1 MPDVA
6 KLKKKAAELEL
17 KKQFDKALAVYAE
30 ILDSFEGSDLD
41 VDVALFNRVGD
52 LHLKQGNVAD
62 AVNYY
67 EKAVDHY
74 VETGFYNNAI
84 ALCNKILR
92 SSPGRA
98 SIYYKLGK
106 ISAHK
111 GFKSDAKAN
120 FLEYA
125 DRMQKAGKKTESFR
139 ALKEFADLCPDQDD
153 IRLMLADQLTKQNRR
168 DEAVEQLQLLHER
181 YKQDGR
187 ETEAQATL
195 ARMKAI
201 DPAAEPRASDGAPT
215 RPTGDLVF
223 LDLNDSAAANRR
235 SSVAKRATQGLN
247 LLATG
252 EQEEIPKPPA
262 SASAPAAAP
271 RPAAP
276 PMAPPARPAAP
287 PTRSMPVPPATD
299 GLTFLDLD
307 EPAPPAPVVAPAPL
321 AQPVEAV
328 AEAPAESLSEIL
340 ETPDIEPAVLDGVT
354 RSSEFERID
363 VEQQPGLLDGLQTSG
378 FDDQSSMVNSDTVL
392 DLEPTTFG
400 ASGDAEIGG
409 GNAGLLDFDM
419 MPGAG
424 LDDAAEPPQSIAPEI
439 PLIEAELPAEPTR
452 DAPSG
457 SDDIDLIMP
466 EDVDL
471 TPRPAARPQA
481 RPAVKAAPA
490 PAEDLPLM
498 DFDLPMPAESTAGV
512 RGTAHASSELE
523 MLELSEPELESDASK
538 TMEAAVEPAIVDHSL
553 SALAVPDSLTD
564 DPTAHPSTAM
574 AAQSAELLQAM
585 VDADPDDHAVRRRLA
600 EAMLDAGDR
609 ESGLGELEAAMISAE
624 RGEDLDSAA
633 SLADEIVR
641 LNPES
646 VRHHQKRVEYA
657 FRLNERGRLIEAYL
671 ELADALF
678 RSGQMEKSR
687 AIYQRVIDLAPDDIR
702 AQAALESFPAA
713 EPAAAP
719 AAAQGR
725 SVGRPTSTG
734 SARAASSPSTRPE
747 VPLASDDFV
756 NLGDWLRGDEV
767 QKSTRLVV
775 PEQEPTGDE
784 EADFQDML
792 RKFKQGIAE
801 NVDEEDH
808 QSHYDLGV
816 AYKEMGLLDEAIA
829 EFQKALRA
837 PSNRVPTYEALG
849 SCFIEKEQYAMAAT
863 ILARALN
870 EKGVSDDNLVGV
882 LYQLGRCA
890 EARQQHEIA
899 LEYYQR
905 VFVVDIQFRDI
916 GERMAAV
923 EGGRS

>member
-30 ILDSFEGSDLD
+30 ILDSFEGSDLE
-41 VDVALFNRVGD
+41 VDVALYNRVGD

-67 EKAVDHY
+67 EKAVDQY

-125 DRMQKAGKKTESFR
+125 DRMQKTGKTTEAFR

-187 ETEAQATL
+187 ETEAQATV

-201 DPAAEPRASDGAPT
+201 DPTAEPRASEGGPR

-223 LDLNDSAAANRR
+223 LDLNDSAASNRR
-235 SSVAKRATQGLN
+235 SSVAKRATQGLK

-252 EQEEIPKPPA
+252 EQEGVP
-262 SASAPAAAP
+262 SASAAAP
-271 RPAAP
+271 TAPAPVRPAAP
-276 PMAPPARPAAP
+276 PPRPAAAPSRPISAP
-287 PTRSMPVPPATD
+287 PSAE

-307 EPAPPAPVVAPAPL
+307 EPPAAPPAPPAAVP
-321 AQPVEAV
+321 AQAASTPGTPEPPM
-328 AEAPAESLSEIL
+328 ELPAESLTDIL
-340 ETPDIEPAVLDGVT
+340 QTQGLEPAVLDGVT

-363 VEQQPGLLDGLQTSG
+363 VDQQAGLLDGLQTSG

-392 DLEPTTFG
+392 ELEPTTFE
-400 ASGDAEIGG
+400 ATDADIGG
-409 GNAGLLDFDM
+409 GNSGLLDFEM
-419 MPGAG
+419 SPGAG
-424 LDDAAEPPQSIAPEI
+424 FDESSEPPESIAPDL
-439 PLIEAELPAEPTR
+439 PLLDTELPPATTPP
-452 DAPSG
+452 AAAV
-457 SDDIDLIMP
+457 DLIVP

-471 TPRPAARPQA
+471 TPPPKSRPAPRP
-481 RPAVKAAPA
+481 PAAAAPA
-490 PAEDLPLM
+490 VPPARVPDDIPLM
-498 DFDLPMPAESTAGV
+498 DFDLPAPAESTSGV
-512 RGTAHASSELE
+512 RGTMRSEPDLE
-523 MLELSEPELESDASK
+523 MLDLTEPEADVRAASQGA
-538 TMEAAVEPAIVDHSL
+538 TISNDSEALLGVA
-553 SALAVPDSLTD
+553 DSLIE

-574 AAQSAELLQAM
+574 AAQSVELLQAM
-585 VDADPDDHAVRRRLA
+585 ADADPDDHAVRRRLA

-609 ESGLGELEAAMISAE
+609 ESGLRELEAAMIGAE

-678 RSGQMEKSR
+678 RAGQMEKSR

-702 AQAALESFPAA
+702 AQAALESFPRA
-713 EPAAAP
+713 ESAPAPAAP
-719 AAAQGR
+719 AK
-725 SVGRPTSTG
+725 SVGRPPSAG
-734 SARAASSPSTRPE
+734 AARAASSPTTRPE
-747 VPLASDDFV
+747 VPVAADDDFV
-756 NLGDWLRGDEV
+756 NLGDWLRGDAV
-767 QKSTRLVV
+767 QKSTRMVV

-849 SCFIEKEQYAMAAT
+849 ACFIEKEQYTMAAT
-863 ILARALN
+863 LLARALN

-882 LYQLGRCA
+882 LYLLGRCA
-890 EARQQHEIA
+890 EARQQHDEA

-905 VFVVDIQFRDI
+905 VFVVDIQFRDV
-916 GERMAAV
+916 GERLAAV
-923 EGGRS
+923 EGGRA